1 MPRLIVNADDFG
13 LTAGVT
19 EGIVEAHVR
28 GILTS
33 TSLMVERPAAEQA
46 VAFAREH
53 PGLSVG
59 LHFEDDTPELDD
71 PAYAARRFADQLR
84 RYRELIGTEPTHVDS
99 HHHVHMTRMAT
110 FAPLVEPLGVPLR
123 GDGHV
128 TYLGEFYAHPEP
140 GVVELDRIGQPFLLR
155 LLGTAAATGG
165 DGFVE
170 LGCHPGRVTDEL
182 RSSYAEV
189 REIEL
194 ATLTDPGLPAKLEA
208 LGLTLASY
216 RDWRA

>member
-33 TSLMVERPAAEQA
+33 TSLMVDRAGAEQA
-46 VAFAREH
+46 AELAHEH
-53 PGLSVG
+53 PRLSVG

-71 PAYAARRFADQLR
+71 PGHAEREFAGQLGRF
-84 RYRELIGTEPTHVDS
+84 RELMGSEPTHVDS
-99 HHHVHMTRMAT
+99 HHHVHMKRMPR
-110 FAPLVEPLGVPLR
+110 FVPLVEPLGVPLR
-123 GDGHV
+123 GDGRV
-128 TYLGEFYAHPEP
+128 PYVGEFYAHPAL
-140 GVVELDRIGQPFLLR
+140 GVVDLDRIREPFLLA
-155 LLGTAAATGG
+155 LLSAVG
-165 DGFVE
+165 DDAGFIE
-170 LGCHPGRVTDEL
+170 LGCHPGRVTAEL
-182 RSSYAEV
+182 RSSYCEE

-194 ATLTDPGLPAKLEA
+194 ATLTDPDLPAKVEA

>member
-1 MPRLIVNADDFG
+1 MPSLIVNADDFG

-33 TSLMVERPAAEQA
+33 TSLMVDRPAAEQA
-46 VAFAREH
+46 AALSREH
-53 PGLSVG
+53 PRLSVG

-71 PAYAARRFADQLR
+71 PEHARRRFADQLR
-84 RYRELIGTEPTHVDS
+84 RFRELMGSEPTHVDS

-123 GDGHV
+123 GDGRV
-128 TYLGEFYAHPEP
+128 PYLGEFYAHPAP
-140 GVVELDRIGQPFLLR
+140 GVVDLDRIGERFLLR
-155 LLGTAAATGG
+155 VLGAAAAGG
-165 DGFVE
+165 GAGFVE
-170 LGCHPGRVTDEL
+170 LGCHPGRVTSEL
-182 RSSYAEV
+182 RSSYADV

-194 ATLTDPGLPAKLEA
+194 ATLTDPGLPAKIAA
-208 LGLTLASY
+208 LGLQLASY